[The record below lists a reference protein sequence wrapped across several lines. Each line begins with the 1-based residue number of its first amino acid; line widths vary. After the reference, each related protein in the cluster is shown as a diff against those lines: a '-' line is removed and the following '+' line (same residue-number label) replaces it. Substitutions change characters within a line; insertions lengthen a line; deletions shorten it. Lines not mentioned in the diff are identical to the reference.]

1 MDSLEKILSNGA
13 EFVKK
18 EFMLP
23 VPKIEIKHYSEESW
37 KIFCENSG
45 ISSSINSIY
54 LPNDNS
60 AHIKDNPEVAGDVFR
75 EVFGYGLFCEYAI
88 PGMIL
93 REELRRGNLEGYMD
107 SPRNSVFGITG
118 YNITDY
124 KGFAL
129 WMESIICTETGN
141 DKIWEKRKENFNE
154 YQINLWSAFKSAE
167 ENLTRFGLM
176 SQMGFPK
183 IYDSKKVVDVVRKF
197 YGTEFDNIDMIILY
211 CSKKPYS
218 DIDLLV
224 LSKNQ
229 CRSRSNGWL
238 DITEIN
244 NGEFI
249 EKLQRLDIAVTD
261 PLFSGEVIYGNKDTC
276 NRLKN
281 IALNIPITQESIAYN
296 TKMASIQLK
305 NYEEETNPELGN
317 IYKSYNRSYMFNA
330 ISLSQ
335 GVKLLTL
342 KGIEGEY
349 GRYKSKE
356 TSQ

>member
-1 MDSLEKILSNGA
+1 
-13 EFVKK
+13 
-18 EFMLP
+18 
-23 VPKIEIKHYSEESW
+23 
-37 KIFCENSG
+37 
-45 ISSSINSIY
+45 
-54 LPNDNS
+54 
-60 AHIKDNPEVAGDVFR
+60 
-75 EVFGYGLFCEYAI
+75 
-88 PGMIL
+88 
-93 REELRRGNLEGYMD
+93 
-107 SPRNSVFGITG
+107 
-118 YNITDY
+118 
-124 KGFAL
+124 
-129 WMESIICTETGN
+129 
-141 DKIWEKRKENFNE
+141 
-154 YQINLWSAFKSAE
+154 
-167 ENLTRFGLM
+167 
-176 SQMGFPK
+176 
-183 IYDSKKVVDVVRKF
+183 
-197 YGTEFDNIDMIILY
+197 MIILY